1 MCPAVVPW
9 CSVPG
14 RRGESL
20 VPTPAGARGGGGALL
35 EARLG
40 GAGGVDCH
48 QVVVSV
54 VPLYLADDGGGLVSP
69 GQVFE

>member
-1 MCPAVVPW
+1 M
-9 CSVPG
+9 
-14 RRGESL
+14 
-20 VPTPAGARGGGGALL
+20 PTPAGARGGGGGALL

-54 VPLYLADDGGGLVSP
+54 VSLYLAENDGGGLVSP
-69 GQVFE
+69 GQVFEWERPPDRPH

>member
-1 MCPAVVPW
+1 MPAVCSGVP
-9 CSVPG
+9 CCG
-14 RRGESL
+14 AL
-20 VPTPAGARGGGGALL
+20 VLSAGAARRESGALF
-35 EARLG
+35 EARLA

-54 VPLYLADDGGGLVSP
+54 VPLYLDDDGGGRLGSP

>member
-1 MCPAVVPW
+1 M
-9 CSVPG
+9 
-14 RRGESL
+14 
-20 VPTPAGARGGGGALL
+20 PTPAGARGGGGALL

-54 VPLYLADDGGGLVSP
+54 VPLYPADNDGGLVSP
-69 GQVFE
+69 GQVFEWERPPDRPH

>member
-1 MCPAVVPW
+1 M
-9 CSVPG
+9 
-14 RRGESL
+14 
-20 VPTPAGARGGGGALL
+20 PTPAGARGGGGGALL

>member
-1 MCPAVVPW
+1 M
-9 CSVPG
+9 
-14 RRGESL
+14 
-20 VPTPAGARGGGGALL
+20 PTPAGARRGGGGALF
-35 EARLG
+35 EARLA

-54 VPLYLADDGGGLVSP
+54 VPLYLDDDGGGRLGSP

>member
-1 MCPAVVPW
+1 M
-9 CSVPG
+9 PG

-20 VPTPAGARGGGGALL
+20 VPTPAGARRGGGGALF
-35 EARLG
+35 EARLA

-54 VPLYLADDGGGLVSP
+54 VPLYLDDDGGGRLGGP